1 MTGTQG
7 AWLEDLTW
15 PEVEARIK
23 ADAVV
28 VVPIGAVA
36 KEHGLHLPMNTD
48 YRLARGL
55 ADGIAAALPVLIAP
69 VVCFGY
75 YPAFRAYPGSQ
86 HLSAATFQALLR
98 ELLDGLITQGAR
110 RLAIVNTGVSTEAPV
125 RIVVRDIYAD
135 SGVAVHT
142 ADIRSLGNRAD
153 AHLQQQLGGHG
164 DEAETAM
171 ILALDSGAV
180 RMERAATDYG
190 HAREAPRTVFYTPTI
205 FAGDP
210 GSGPDYSATG
220 VRGDPT
226 LATVEKGEII
236 LNAMIEE
243 VVDGLQA
250 LFPSPP

>member
-1 MTGTQG
+1 MTRAPG

-15 PEVEARIK
+15 PEVEARIE

-36 KEHGLHLPMNTD
+36 KEHGPHLPMNTD

-55 ADGIAAALPVLIAP
+55 ANGIAAALPVLIAP

-98 ELLDGLITQGAR
+98 ELLDGLIAQGAR
-110 RLAIVNTGVSTEAPV
+110 RLAIVNTGVSTEAPI
-125 RIVVRDIYAD
+125 RIVVRDVYAA
-135 SGVAVHT
+135 SGVAVHS
-142 ADIRSLGNRAD
+142 ADIRNLGNRAD
-153 AHLQQQLGGHG
+153 AQLQQELGGHG

-171 ILALDSGAV
+171 ILTLDGDAV
-180 RMERAATDYG
+180 RMHRAATDYG
-190 HAREAPRTVFYTPTI
+190 NAREAPRTVFYTPTV
-205 FAGDP
+205 FTGDP
-210 GSGPDYSATG
+210 NSGPDYSATG

-226 LATVEKGEII
+226 LATAEKGQII
-236 LNAMIEE
+236 LAAMIEE
-243 VVDGLQA
+243 LVAGLRA
-250 LFPSPP
+250 LFPPAQ